1 MAPNQTQAVLRRTS
15 SADPLLLV
23 GITLDETFYPRT
35 AADATETLVL
45 TKGLV
50 ALAPLSAVDAADTP
64 KAAVIANADAGVA
77 WHGLEP
83 GPNRR
88 TPA

>member
-1 MAPNQTQAVLRRTS
+1 MARYQTQAVLRRTS
-15 SADPLLLV
+15 TAHPLLLV

-35 AADATETLVL
+35 TADATGTLVL

-50 ALAPLSAVDAADTP
+50 ALAPLSAVDAADAP
-64 KAAVIANADAGVA
+64 KAAVIANAEAGVT

-83 GPNRR
+83 GPSRR